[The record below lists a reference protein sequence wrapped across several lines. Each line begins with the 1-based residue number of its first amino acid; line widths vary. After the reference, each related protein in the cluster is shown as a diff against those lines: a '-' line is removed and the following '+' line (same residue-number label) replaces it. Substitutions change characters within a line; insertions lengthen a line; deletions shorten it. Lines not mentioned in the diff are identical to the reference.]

1 MLSLAPKLIITVL
14 LEVPCYTVISDGS
27 SINFIQYVW
36 G

>member
-1 MLSLAPKLIITVL
+1 MLALAPKLIVTVM
-14 LEVPCYTVISDGS
+14 LEVPFYTIISDGS